1 MTRSGSEKTS
11 EEALTQLAVT
21 RETLEAALRGSI
33 SGATLMPVDGL
44 VRDVL
49 LKFHVDREE
58 VVAVLWDLVEDD
70 DLRYDAAARVSRA
83 G

>member
-33 SGATLMPVDGL
+33 SDAPMPVDGL

>member
-1 MTRSGSEKTS
+1 MSRSGSDKSS
-11 EEALTQLAVT
+11 EEALTELAVT
-21 RETLEAALRGSI
+21 RDALEAALRGGI
-33 SGATLMPVDGL
+33 SDAPIPVDGL

-58 VVAVLWDLVEDD
+58 VVAVLWDLVEEDN
-70 DLRYDAAARVSRA
+70 LRYDAAARVSRA